1 MIHSRVESYEVP
13 IYIAIYST
21 LFNKSDSIVVRALV
35 LQARYPGFEPR
46 SNCTILDMN
55 HSRVEE
61 CKALPYMAI
70 YSLTLLSLLLA
81 ILSPLCAETFLV
93 PPFPNFPCDTMT
105 GATSSGGLCYV
116 RGCHSCR
123 QCFLADVTYFL
134 RWDVGHDA
142 IWEDLD
148 DCNHGWRC

>member
-46 SNCTILDMN
+46 SNYTILDMN
-55 HSRVEE
+55 HSWVEK
-61 CKALPYMAI
+61 CKTLPYMAV

-81 ILSPLCAETFLV
+81 ILSPLYAETFLV
-93 PPFPNFPCDTMT
+93 PQATQAG
-105 GATSSGGLCYV
+105 GAREPQL
-116 RGCHSCR
+116 
-123 QCFLADVTYFL
+123 
-134 RWDVGHDA
+134 
-142 IWEDLD
+142 
-148 DCNHGWRC
+148 

>member
-13 IYIAIYST
+13 IYMAIYMAIYST
-21 LFNKSDSIVVRALV
+21 LSIKSDSIVVNARAV
-35 LQARYPGFEPR
+35 QAKDPGFEPR

-55 HSRVEE
+55 HSWVEK

-93 PPFPNFPCDTMT
+93 PQATQAG
-105 GATSSGGLCYV
+105 GAREPHL
-116 RGCHSCR
+116 
-123 QCFLADVTYFL
+123 
-134 RWDVGHDA
+134 
-142 IWEDLD
+142 
-148 DCNHGWRC
+148 